1 MRSTGFGATGRGVLG
16 LASRDKQ
23 FAKQLH
29 KDLLALGV
37 SIDDKTGNGHN
48 KWLLSYKDKA
58 EMLIFSKS
66 GSATS
71 LRETIGN
78 LKRILVEFGFDRK
91 GLRFRV
97 ARYSS
102 NDAMLKGVAHQDAL
116 RSIWSM
122 IDEYEG
128 DMKE

>member
-58 EMLIFSKS
+58 EMLIFSKENAPLAPR
-66 GSATS
+66 GAAF
-71 LRETIGN
+71 LAR
-78 LKRILVEFGFDRK
+78 RHV
-91 GLRFRV
+91 V
-97 ARYSS
+97 A
-102 NDAMLKGVAHQDAL
+102 VAHKASPHATWQPEAA
-116 RSIWSM
+116 
-122 IDEYEG
+122 
-128 DMKE
+128 